1 MGITSTPAGPAVAN
15 LLEGIGETVRSMR
28 KEKRLT
34 LADLADATG
43 LSAAI
48 ISQLERG
55 RANPSFTTLA
65 QLAHGLDIPV
75 GKLLPSYHETKS
87 PVVRRGE
94 RRDLRRSA
102 PEGMGQAVYELLV
115 PDLNGALEALW
126 VVTDPGHDTSDTPF
140 THGGEEF
147 GLIISGHL
155 EVCVSGELFQL
166 DSGDSIRF
174 DSTKPH
180 WFRNTSSEQ
189 CVAVWVNTPPT
200 W

>member
-1 MGITSTPAGPAVAN
+1 MSTTTSSGPAVAD
-15 LLEGIGETVRSMR
+15 LLEGIGETVRSLR
-28 KEKRLT
+28 KKKKLT
-34 LADLADATG
+34 LADLATATG
-43 LSAAI
+43 LSPAI

-55 RANPSFTTLA
+55 LANPSFTTLA

-75 GKLLPSYHETKS
+75 GKLLPAFQESKS
-87 PVVRRGE
+87 PVVRRHE
-94 RRDLRRSA
+94 RRDLRRA
-102 PEGMGQAVYELLV
+102 TPEGAGQAVYELLV

-126 VVTDPGHDTSDTPF
+126 VVTDPGHDTSTTPF

-147 GLIISGHL
+147 GLIISGRM
-155 EVCVSGELFQL
+155 EVCIGEEEFALET
-166 DSGDSIRF
+166 GDSIRF

-180 WFRNTSSEQ
+180 WFRNSSSEQ

>member
-1 MGITSTPAGPAVAN
+1 MGTITSSGPAVAD
-15 LLEGIGETVRSMR
+15 LLEGIGDTVRSLR
-28 KEKRLT
+28 KKKKLT
-34 LADLADATG
+34 LADLAAATG
-43 LSAAI
+43 LSPAI

-55 RANPSFTTLA
+55 LANPSFTTLA

-75 GKLLPSYHETKS
+75 GKLLPSFHESKS
-87 PVVRRGE
+87 PVVRRHE
-94 RRDLRRSA
+94 RRDLRRST
-102 PEGMGQAVYELLV
+102 PEGVGQAVYELLV

-126 VVTDPGHDTSDTPF
+126 VVTDPGHDTSTTPF

-147 GLIISGHL
+147 GLIISGRMEISIGDDEFTL
-155 EVCVSGELFQL
+155 EA
-166 DSGDSIRF
+166 GDSIRF

-180 WFRNTSSEQ
+180 WFRNSSSEQ